1 VVTGRVGAGAP
12 TDAAR
17 RRAAALLLAVS
28 VPLALVG
35 CGGSDGATGSTTTS
49 TSSRAATA
57 GTRYRDPVF
66 DDVTV
71 QRDVP
76 YGEHVDPDGTRTP
89 LLMDLYQPAGD
100 KATGRPALVLIHGGG
115 YYEGDKS
122 DLGRAAELYA
132 RYGYVVA
139 DIDYRLHPDIEDLQ
153 KETAGGALSA
163 AQAQTLLA
171 AFDGAVSDSRQAV
184 TFLRDRSAELR
195 IDPARIAT
203 MGWSAGG
210 STSLGH
216 LLQRAETGGGP
227 DVAAAVIASGS
238 IGGPLVDQVAQ
249 PPPPALVIA
258 YADDSANSANPP
270 SKLCTLLEASG
281 GVCVLHLRKG
291 SGHEVDLARSAP
303 EIIPFLARYVAP
315 PTG

>member
-1 VVTGRVGAGAP
+1 MRT
-12 TDAAR
+12 AR
-17 RRAAALLLAVS
+17 RAGLAAVAAAVLLVA
-28 VPLALVG
+28 G
-35 CGGSDGATGSTTTS
+35 CGGSDDTASRSSTTTTAPS
-49 TSSRAATA
+49 ATTV

-66 DDVTV
+66 RDTTV

-100 KATGRPALVLIHGGG
+100 TATGRPALVLIHGGG

-122 DLGRAAELYA
+122 DLARAAELYA
-132 RYGYVVA
+132 RHGYVVA
-139 DIDYRLHPDIEDLQ
+139 DIDYRLHPEIEDLQ
-153 KETAGGALSA
+153 KQTNGGALTA
-163 AQAQTLLA
+163 EQAQVLLA

-184 TFLRDRSAELR
+184 SYLRAHAAELR

-216 LLQRAETGGGP
+216 LLQRAESGGGP

-238 IGGPLVDQVAQ
+238 IGGPLVGQVATS
-249 PPPPALVIA
+249 PPPALVIA
-258 YADDSANSANPP
+258 YAEDSANSANPP
-270 SKLCTLLEASG
+270 AKLCALLESAG
-281 GVCVLHLRKG
+281 GVCVLHLRDG
-291 SGHEVDLARSAP
+291 QGHEVDLARSAP
-303 EIIPFLARYVAP
+303 EIIPFLAQYVAP
-315 PTG
+315 AA

>member
-1 VVTGRVGAGAP
+1 VVHH
-12 TDAAR
+12 AR
-17 RRAAALLLAVS
+17 TRAALVVFGASLL
-28 VPLALVG
+28 LVG

-49 TSSRAATA
+49 TATRATTV

-71 QRDVP
+71 QRDVT

-100 KATGRPALVLIHGGG
+100 TATGRPALVLIHGGG

-122 DLGRAAELYA
+122 DLSRAARLYA

-139 DIDYRLHPDIEDLQ
+139 DIDYRLHPEIEDLQ
-153 KETAGGALSA
+153 KQTAGGALTT
-163 AQAQTLLA
+163 AQAATLLA

-184 TFLRDRSAELR
+184 TYLRDHAAELR

-216 LLQRAETGGGP
+216 LLQRTEAGGGP

-238 IGGPLVDQVAQ
+238 IGGPLVDQVAS

-270 SKLCTLLEASG
+270 SKLCTLLERSG

-315 PTG
+315 PT